1 LWNLRQIIFVCH
13 SMGGIAVRRFIC
25 VNQAKF
31 IERKMDLGLFL
42 VASPSLGSKD
52 ANALYI
58 FARLLRN
65 TQAEALRFCQTNTW
79 LNDLDKEFLTLKED
93 KKVSISGKELVEDE
107 AIKIKKYLGFHTQ
120 IVEPYS
126 AARYF
131 GEPYKVPH
139 SNHNTIAKP
148 EDDEAIQHKLLVL
161 FIRKMMYEP
170 KDNWPAGPIAPEG
183 REEAT
188 KALLALNERLSA
200 GKIEDKSALAAF
212 SLAIIE
218 TRRYL

>member
-1 LWNLRQIIFVCH
+1 
-13 SMGGIAVRRFIC
+13 
-25 VNQAKF
+25 
-31 IERKMDLGLFL
+31 
-42 VASPSLGSKD
+42 
-52 ANALYI
+52 
-58 FARLLRN
+58 
-65 TQAEALRFCQTNTW
+65 
-79 LNDLDKEFLTLKED
+79 
-93 KKVSISGKELVEDE
+93 
-107 AIKIKKYLGFHTQ
+107 HTQ

-218 TRRYL
+218 TRRYLADQRRGVPRDGATEGRLSLLWNQAGGAIRQLGPGLGDVCWVKRYRLVDGEGVGESCV